1 VTVTLERASTP
12 SGLRWSGG
20 SGPNL
25 QLENGTP
32 AKSEVVVERRSP
44 VSFLLPFLRWL
55 GGTER

>member
-1 VTVTLERASTP
+1 MTP
-12 SGLRWSGG
+12 SSLRWSGG